1 MLVKPNSNRKSVKY
15 KNNEIKGAQ
24 QGKIKSEVDYK
35 HGKPRYILR
44 TWMKNAKRQNEET
57 TLLEEQNPVKAT
69 SKEVLENIYTGI
81 LVYKWLNLSQ
91 FWTSELLFI

>member
-1 MLVKPNSNRKSVKY
+1 
-15 KNNEIKGAQ
+15 
-24 QGKIKSEVDYK
+24 
-35 HGKPRYILR
+35 
-44 TWMKNAKRQNEET
+44 MKNAKRQNEET

-81 LVYKWLNLSQ
+81 LVYKCLNLSQ